1 MKFVVLAAALMV
13 MPVVGVLARR
23 RPALH
28 RALLAAATFLPYVGE
43 LFSMNLYSVPEYR
56 GESIGFELSLL
67 DLVILALHFALPGP
81 SRTPMATRRAI
92 YLATVLLS
100 LVGAPLVLFGLFS
113 TWKLLRMY
121 ALFAVLHRHALVPE
135 LTPVML
141 RGLAL
146 GAVYATYVALEQ
158 RYLHGMLRC
167 RGPMP
172 HSNTLS
178 MSMNLFAPTW
188 VALLLVGRGGPLAL
202 LALGGGAISVVL
214 AQSRTSLVLFGV
226 AAVLAFAGS
235 VRRRFDGRKLR
246 WALLG
251 LLAASALLAVSLD
264 SILDRFAQAP
274 KTSAE
279 ARDHFNEAAALMLG
293 DHPLFGIGINQYSHV
308 LSAAGY
314 ADEVGVLA
322 VDRHGVAH
330 HLYWL
335 TLAELGLIGF
345 VAYLT
350 LLLPPMFRS
359 FAPVFDRRFR
369 GDVRA
374 DVLLGLSVG
383 FLVTHVQG
391 FAEWVL
397 RQSEMSQLFW
407 TSIAIVEGLRA
418 QLARRP

>member
-1 MKFVVLAAALMV
+1 MKFVVLAVALMV
-13 MPVVGVLARR
+13 MPIVGVIARR
-23 RPALH
+23 RPTLH
-28 RALLAAATFLPYVGE
+28 HTLLAAATFLPYVGE

-56 GESIGFELSLL
+56 GESIGFELSLV
-67 DLVILALHFALPGP
+67 DLVLLALHFALPTP
-81 SRTPMATRRAI
+81 APTPMAMRRGLYLGAI
-92 YLATVLLS
+92 VLS

-121 ALFAVLHRHALVPE
+121 ALFAVLHRHALRPE

-178 MSMNLFAPTW
+178 MSINLFAPMW
-188 VALLLVGRGGPLAL
+188 VALLLVGRGGILAM
-202 LALGGGAISVVL
+202 LALGGGAICVVL

-226 AAVLAFAGS
+226 AAVLVYAGS
-235 VRRRFDGRKLR
+235 VRRRFDGRKVR
-246 WALLG
+246 WALIG
-251 LLAASALLAVSLD
+251 LVAVTALLAVSLD

-279 ARDHFNEAAALMLG
+279 ARDHFNDAAALMLG
-293 DHPLFGIGINQYSHV
+293 DHPLLGIGINQYSHV
-308 LSAAGY
+308 LSSAGY
-314 ADEVGVLA
+314 ADAVGVLQ

-335 TLAELGLIGF
+335 TLAELGILGF
-345 VAYLT
+345 LAYLS
-350 LLLPPMFRS
+350 LLLPPMFRAV
-359 FAPVFDRRFR
+359 APVFDRRLR
-369 GDVRA
+369 SDVRA
-374 DVLLGLSVG
+374 DVLLGLAVG
-383 FLVTHVQG
+383 FLVTHIQG

-407 TSIAIVEGLRA
+407 IAIAIAEGLRT
-418 QLARRP
+418 QLGRR

>member
-13 MPVVGVLARR
+13 MPVVGLLARR
-23 RPALH
+23 RPTLH
-28 RALLAAATFLPYVGE
+28 RALLATATFLPYVGE

-56 GESIGFELSLL
+56 GESIGFELSLV
-67 DLVILALHFALPGP
+67 DLVILALHFALPTP
-81 SRTPMATRRAI
+81 TRTPMATRRWL
-92 YLATVLLS
+92 YFGSVVFS

-121 ALFAVLHRHALVPE
+121 ALFAVLHRHAVRPE
-135 LTPVML
+135 MTPVML

-146 GAVYATYVALEQ
+146 GAIYASYVAIEQ

-178 MSMNLFAPTW
+178 MSINLFAPTW
-188 VALLLVGRGGPLAL
+188 VALLLVGRGGYVAM

-226 AAVLAFAGS
+226 AGVITFAVS
-235 VRRRFDGRKLR
+235 VRRRFDGRKVK

-251 LLAASALLAVSLD
+251 MLAVSLLLAASLD

-279 ARDHFNEAAALMLG
+279 ARHHFNDAAGLMLR

-308 LSAAGY
+308 LSADGY
-314 ADEVGVLA
+314 ADTVGVLE

-335 TLAELGLIGF
+335 TLAELGSIGF
-345 VAYLT
+345 LAYLA
-350 LLLPPMFRS
+350 LLLPPMFRAAGPALS
-359 FAPVFDRRFR
+359 RRLR
-369 GDVRA
+369 DDVRT

-383 FLVTHVQG
+383 YLITHVQG

-407 TSIAIVEGLRA
+407 ISVALVEGLRT
-418 QLARRP
+418 QLGRK